1 MSGFLPVG
9 QNALTSASF
18 VIMKTRKCNLTYKRF
33 KEGPVALFVNSPSRV
48 TRNTDDKGH
57 KMSFFLY
64 SFILTL
70 QISRTK
76 MLNLRQKKTRCSALC
91 QQILD
96 KNISTRGS
104 TIIKFRSFFKSSLYQ
119 VRNSWPEEK
128 WSGFGKPLKRIWP
141 IGRRMVLDASV
152 KKKVKLVLE
161 NRLSS
166 KHFKSDFK

>member
-1 MSGFLPVG
+1 MSGVLPVG

-57 KMSFFLY
+57 KVSFFLY

-70 QISRTK
+70 KISRTE

-104 TIIKFRSFFKSSLYQ
+104 TIIRSFFKSSSYHI
-119 VRNSWPEEK
+119 RNSWPEER
-128 WSGFGKPLKRIWP
+128 WSGFGKPLKTIS
-141 IGRRMVLDASV
+141 LDCASYPGMRT
-152 KKKVKLVLE
+152 LTH
-161 NRLSS
+161 R
-166 KHFKSDFK
+166 